1 MSDAVEQIT
10 KEPSPSPKAPK
21 VKDPKKVAAGKK
33 LAEKHRRNQEA
44 YDREMKREAEAEA
57 KKLEEE
63 EASESPEEASS
74 QTWIPELSFSTVIS
88 IIGVG
93 IAAVDLYMR
102 YKNSKGEHFD
112 WQPVTT
118 VVSREPAPAPASK
131 IPVPTPTQSNEVPKI
146 GMS

>member
-1 MSDAVEQIT
+1 MI
-10 KEPSPSPKAPK
+10 K
-21 VKDPKKVAAGKK
+21 
-33 LAEKHRRNQEA
+33 
-44 YDREMKREAEAEA
+44 
-57 KKLEEE
+57 E
-63 EASESPEEASS
+63 EATPEDGQS
-74 QTWIPELSFSTVIS
+74 WIPEMSFSTVIS
-88 IIGVG
+88 LIGVG

>member
-1 MSDAVEQIT
+1 MSDVEQIT
-10 KEPSPSPKAPK
+10 KEPSPSPKAPRE
-21 VKDPKKVAAGKK
+21 KDPKKVAAGKK
-33 LAEKHRRNQEA
+33 LAAKHKRNQEA

-57 KKLEEE
+57 KKLEVVVEE
-63 EASESPEEASS
+63 ESPDDGS

-88 IIGVG
+88 LIGVG
-93 IAAVDLYMR
+93 IAAIDLYMR

-118 VVSREPAPAPASK
+118 VVSREPVPAPPSK
-131 IPVPTPTQSNEVPKI
+131 IPVPTPTQSNEVVPKI